1 MQNKRYISKYISIIF
16 RHSQLYIYNR
26 LKKYGIGR
34 GQQTLLLT
42 LYENGA
48 MTQEQ
53 LARHLKIDKANI
65 TRSIDKLEDEG
76 YVIRQRCEND
86 KRAYHILLTDKAYE
100 VREEIIKTVT
110 NWSDVLTKGMSE
122 DEQVLTLRL
131 LSKMLDNARNSDLCN
146 YDDN

>member
-42 LYENGA
+42 LYEKGA

-65 TRSIDKLEDEG
+65 ARSIDKLEAEG